1 MEYTLHLHGQT
12 YGPVPEARLVAD
24 IGARLIS
31 REMLVWQANRW
42 VNILEISPLRDAFA
56 ATQEQVQA
64 RFSDPHGG
72 EVVITDRSLG
82 VVKRGTQMEKAMDSF
97 RRLQGQRVAG
107 GSFSVPLDRLEKLET
122 RTLRG
127 VPGGVEFTLHYRDPQ
142 SGRST
147 TGFTLPPG
155 DRSGFL
161 AALRAVRDDLPV
173 ESLDPQADPREVHYH
188 GDVSVDRRVDR
199 RVDIRDSVVSRTSLG
214 GADDEAAGPS
224 GGAPAPPPGSAP
236 APPPG
241 DAPAP
246 PAGHRRAGS
255 APADSADSAAQPS
268 CAACGRAQEPAWVRC
283 PFCRG

>member
-12 YGPVPEARLVAD
+12 YGPITEARLVAD

-42 VNILEISPLRDAFA
+42 VSILEIPPLRDAFA

-64 RFSDPHGG
+64 RFYDPHGG

-82 VVKRGTQMEKAMDSF
+82 MVKRGTQMEKVMDRF
-97 RRLQGQRVAG
+97 RRLQGQRVAA
-107 GSFSVPLDRLEKLET
+107 GSFSVPLDRLVKLET
-122 RTLRG
+122 RTLKG
-127 VPGGVEFTLHYRDPQ
+127 LPGGVEFTLHYRDPQ

-161 AALRAVRDDLPV
+161 AALKAVRDDLPI

-188 GDVSVDRRVDR
+188 GDVSVDRRVD
-199 RVDIRDSVVSRTSLG
+199 IRDSVVSRTRLG
-214 GADDEAAGPS
+214 GAEGDKT
-224 GGAPAPPPGSAP
+224 

-246 PAGHRRAGS
+246 PTGDRRAGS
-255 APADSADSAAQPS
+255 VPTGGAERAT
-268 CAACGRAQEPAWVRC
+268 CTACGRAQEPEWVRC
-283 PFCRG
+283 PFCWE